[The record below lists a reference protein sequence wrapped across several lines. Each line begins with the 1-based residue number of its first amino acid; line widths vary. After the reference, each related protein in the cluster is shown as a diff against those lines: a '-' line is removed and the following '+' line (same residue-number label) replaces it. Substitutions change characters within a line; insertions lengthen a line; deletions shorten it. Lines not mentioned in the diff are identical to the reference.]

1 MLLAGLPS
9 PSCRL
14 CLPPTPP
21 FQGMTSSVINIQQTR
36 AEGLHTSSYSVTLLA
51 NFRRLQRAGLPSDGP
66 WEILLVKST
75 ELFLTG
81 ILDAPESGCSR
92 KPQRYIKP
100 MSQQAGSGSLTPRH
114 CAAPEAVAKRGR
126 RLKSRPKP
134 RSCRWVPKDTK
145 V

>member
-36 AEGLHTSSYSVTLLA
+36 AKGLHTSSYSVTLLA

-66 WEILLVKST
+66 WEMLLVKST
-75 ELFLTG
+75 ELFLKR
-81 ILDAPESGCSR
+81 ILDAPDSGCSR
-92 KPQRYIKP
+92 KPQRYLKP
-100 MSQQAGSGSLTPRH
+100 MSQQVGFGSLTPHH
-114 CAAPEAVAKRGR
+114 CAAPAAAAKQGT

-134 RSCRWVPKDTK
+134 RSCRRVPKDTE